1 MTKNIM
7 FVSHSSEMNGAELTL
22 LHLLQDLDRTRFEP
36 ILVLPK
42 DGPLGE
48 EAGRAGIEVVIVP
61 FKWWLTE
68 KKNIWKQP
76 LSWMLNRPRIKE
88 IEKIIQRHSVR
99 LVFSNSAA
107 ASCGAEAAR
116 RCGVPHIWSI
126 HEFLTGENP
135 LLHHFLGEGWLIGR
149 IERLSGRII
158 VNSRAAAVAFP
169 RSPKVKVIY
178 NGVRLQPEDQ
188 AEDLKKELGL
198 GEAPVIGVVGKLYRE
213 KGQKEVIRALSGL
226 RKVFPGIRLLIVGG
240 VRDPGYKRE
249 MEALVKKL
257 GLRDHVRFLG
267 QRRDGLRLM
276 RIMDLLLVPS
286 RIDTFGLAALDA
298 MSVRTPVLALRAGG
312 LTEILRHEKNGY
324 LIQDLAPSTI
334 ERAVILALEDEGFRE
349 TVISGGLRTVRERF
363 SVTNQVRD
371 TQQVMEDC
379 LLESRK

>member
-42 DGPLGE
+42 GGPLGE
-48 EAGRAGIEVVIVP
+48 EAGRAGTEVVIVP

-76 LSWMLNRPRIKE
+76 LSWIWNRPRIRE
-88 IEKIIQRHSVR
+88 FEKIIQRHFIR

-126 HEFLTGENP
+126 HEFLTGEKP
-135 LLHHFLGEGWLIGR
+135 LLHHFLGKGWLISR
-149 IERLSGRII
+149 IERQSGRII
-158 VNSRAAAVAFP
+158 VNSRAAAEAFP
-169 RSPKVKVIY
+169 RNAKVKVIY
-178 NGVRLQPEDQ
+178 NGARLQPEDP
-188 AEDLKKELGL
+188 ADDLKKELGL
-198 GEAPVIGVVGKLYRE
+198 GGVPVIGVVGKLYRE
-213 KGQKEVIRALSGL
+213 KGQKEVIRAVSGL
-226 RKVFPGIRLLIVGG
+226 RKVFPDIRLLVVGG

-249 MEALVKKL
+249 MDALVKKL

-312 LTEILRHEKNGY
+312 LTEILQHEKNGY
-324 LIQDLAPSTI
+324 LIQNLEPSTI
-334 ERAVILALEDEGFRE
+334 ERAVILALEDESFRE